1 MARRGRLVANHGLL
15 PVDPDELRGERLA
28 CCRRQDCLDG
38 PVLAGDEGTDLAFA
52 LDHQPHGDRLH
63 PTSRKP
69 RTNLS
74 PEKRAEGVAHEAV
87 DDAAGLLCIDKV
99 AIDRARMRKCL
110 ANGRLR
116 DLRERHTAGLRLRDV
131 RGLGHV
137 PGDGLALAVE
147 VGGEVHEIG
156 LAGGL
161 PYRAHV
167 SAPIVDDLV
176 IGPKIVLD
184 IHTELVLAGV
194 LGQVADVAVRGQ
206 DGEVPAQISL
216 DRLGLCGRLDDHKVA
231 AHRAGV

>member
-1 MARRGRLVANHGLL
+1 MVRFGLKPSLRLASCWRVEVVNGGAGLR
-15 PVDPDELRGERLA
+15 VERLTA
-28 CCRRQDCLDG
+28 
-38 PVLAGDEGTDLAFA
+38 TD
-52 LDHQPHGDRLH
+52 
-63 PTSRKP
+63 
-69 RTNLS
+69 RT
-74 PEKRAEGVAHEAV
+74 R
-87 DDAAGLLCIDKV
+87 
-99 AIDRARMRKCL
+99 
-110 ANGRLR
+110 GRLR

-161 PYRAHV
+161 PYGAHV

-194 LGQVADVAVRGQ
+194 LGQV
-206 DGEVPAQISL
+206 
-216 DRLGLCGRLDDHKVA
+216 
-231 AHRAGV
+231 